1 MANSTILS
9 ADRETELRKPI
20 DEYVGNIQA
29 QIDALRMD
37 GTDKVVN
44 IQNDLDNLKR
54 DRIYTAQEKAEREA
68 KLKADLEKA
77 RAVEAQ
83 NKAQVAK
90 LIDDAEVYLK
100 VHYDSEYYQY
110 VVASCKEEK
119 VAAQRKYE
127 AAVAK
132 LKSEHEA
139 AVAKLSDPQGDQ
151 GRKVRPQEPPVR
163 RQDVPRQGSA
173 GNQGPSARR
182 LRPQVSPDRHA
193 AAVQVHLRRGHGPAL
208 GELQIHLQ
216 HPRLP
221 AEKRSV
227 HRHRHHLHRAVHH
240 HPHRQERAAA
250 DRQQCSEHP
259 AAGFAPYVPGIGRC
273 RSDPSGRH

>member
-139 AVAKLSDPQGDQ
+139 AVAKLSDPKEIKDEKYVHKN
-151 GRKVRPQEPPVR
+151 RLFDAKMSRDKDLQEIKD
-163 RQDVPRQGSA
+163 RQ
-173 GNQGPSARR
+173 
-182 LRPQVSPDRHA
+182 HA
-193 AAVQVHLRRGHGPAL
+193 AFDHKYHLIDMLRL
-208 GELQIHLQ
+208 SKFTFGEAMSQ
-216 HPRLP
+216 R
-221 AEKRSV
+221 
-227 HRHRHHLHRAVHH
+227 
-240 HPHRQERAAA
+240 
-250 DRQQCSEHP
+250 
-259 AAGFAPYVPGIGRC
+259 
-273 RSDPSGRH
+273 

>member
-139 AVAKLSDPQGDQ
+139 AVAKLSDPKEIKDEKYVHKN
-151 GRKVRPQEPPVR
+151 RLFDAKMSRDKDLQEIKD
-163 RQDVPRQGSA
+163 RQHAAFDHK
-173 GNQGPSARR
+173 
-182 LRPQVSPDRHA
+182 VSPDRHA
-193 AAVQVHLRRGHGPAL
+193 AAVQVHLRRGNVPAL

-216 HPRLP
+216 HPRFP

-259 AAGFAPYVPGIGRC
+259 AAGFAPYVPGIGCC